1 MILKMKAI
9 LKFLRV
15 KESAVTIRGTLLAN
29 LAAMRLGA
37 GRKSASNIK
46 MSFLYY

>member
-15 KESAVTIRGTLLAN
+15 KESAETIRGTLQAN
-29 LAAMRLGA
+29 PAAMRLGA

-46 MSFLYY
+46 MSSL